1 MSQTIFSSDLNEF
14 CQNFLVIRPGKP
26 DPSPT
31 QFDAAMGWFRRS
43 IFENLLLFDKL
54 ALKIT
59 NESIPVPV
67 LIGALG
73 QKGFD
78 ALLEQNALEFIIWTQ
93 RAGSVVQNIAGIDG
107 LVAIGQPPE
116 LLDPEKSIDAGLR

>member
-1 MSQTIFSSDLNEF
+1 
-14 CQNFLVIRPGKP
+14 
-26 DPSPT
+26 
-31 QFDAAMGWFRRS
+31 MGWFRRS